1 MSDQDTNSNGSGN
14 SVEIHSGQN
23 DDMNW
28 NLEFHNPAFERM
40 RLAFR
45 RMREDGRRQ
54 EAELRE
60 IRLEEFRREAQIGD
74 QRTNTGR

>member
-1 MSDQDTNSNGSGN
+1 MSDQDTNSNGLGN
-14 SVEIHSGQN
+14 PVEIHSGQN
-23 DDMNW
+23 DDMTW

-40 RLAFR
+40 RLTFR

-54 EAELRE
+54 EVRE
-60 IRLEEFRREAQIGD
+60 IAELEEFRREAQIGD